1 MTGPEE
7 VRCTLMR
14 GGTSK
19 GAYFL
24 AGDLPADPGARDGLL
39 LRIMGSP
46 DRRQIDGL
54 GGGHP
59 LTSKVA
65 VVSRS
70 DDPAADVDYLFLQ
83 VAVDR
88 PEVTDRQN
96 CGNIL
101 AGVGPFAVERG
112 LVPAGDAE
120 TSVRIRMLNTGE
132 LAVVTFP
139 TPGGRVDYAGDTGIS
154 GVPGTAAA
162 VVVEFPQGGGPLLPT
177 GHVRDVVAGVEV
189 TCVDNGMPVVLI
201 PAGALGVT
209 GYEEPGDLEEDV
221 ALADR
226 LREIRLEA
234 GRLMGLG
241 DVEGATVPK
250 LTLLAPPREGGAVTT
265 RTFIPVR
272 CHTSIGVLG
281 AASVA
286 AGIRLPGGVG
296 EGIAQQPGT
305 GDRVRVEHP
314 TGFLDVETDVDPGTG
329 DTPPV
334 VRRTA
339 VVRTARK
346 IFDGTVFPRS
356 AETAPIPAQPSGD
369 HHDSAAR

>member
-24 AGDLPADPGARDGLL
+24 AGDLPADPAARDDLL
-39 LRIMGSP
+39 LRVMGSP
-46 DRRQIDGL
+46 DPRQIDGL

-65 VVSRS
+65 VVSGS
-70 DDPAADVDYLFLQ
+70 DDPGADVDYLFLQ

-112 LVPAGDAE
+112 LVPAGDPE

-132 LAVVTFP
+132 RAVATFP
-139 TPGGRVDYAGDTGIS
+139 TPGGRVDHTGTAEIS
-154 GVPGTAAA
+154 GVPGTAAP
-162 VVVEFPQGGGPLLPT
+162 VVIEFPQGAGPLLPT
-177 GHVRDVVAGVEV
+177 GNARDHVAGTEV

-201 PAGALGVT
+201 PAAALGVT
-209 GYEEPGDLEEDV
+209 GYETPRDLEEDV

-226 LREIRLEA
+226 LREIRLAA
-234 GRLMGLG
+234 GHLMGLG

-250 LTLLAPPREGGAVTT
+250 PTLLAPPRDGGAVTT

-286 AGIRLPGGVG
+286 AGLRVPGGVG
-296 EGIAQQPGT
+296 EGIARLPGAGERT
-305 GDRVRVEHP
+305 RVEHP
-314 TGFLDVETDVDPGTG
+314 TGFLEVDVRVDPGSDG
-329 DTPPV
+329 TPAM

-356 AETAPIPAQPSGD
+356 AATAPPPAQRPGG

>member
-1 MTGPEE
+1 M
-7 VRCTLMR
+7 LLR

-24 AGDLPADPGARDGLL
+24 AGDLPADAAARDDLL
-39 LRIMGSP
+39 LRVMGSP
-46 DRRQIDGL
+46 DPRQIDGL

-65 VVSRS
+65 VVSVS
-70 DDPAADVDYLFLQ
+70 ADPAADVDYLFLQ
-83 VAVDR
+83 VGVDR
-88 PEVTDRQN
+88 AEVSGRQN

-112 LVPAGDAE
+112 LVEPADGR
-120 TSVRIRMLNTGE
+120 TSVRIRMVNSGD
-132 LAVVTFP
+132 LAVASFP
-139 TPGGRVDYAGDTGIS
+139 TEGGRVVYEGSAEIS
-154 GVPGTAAA
+154 GVPGTAAP
-162 VVVEFPQGGGPLLPT
+162 VVIEFPRGSGALLPT
-177 GHVRDVVAGVEV
+177 GHARDIVADTPV
-189 TCVDNGMPVVLI
+189 TCVDNGMPTVLI
-201 PAGALGVT
+201 AASSLGVT
-209 GYEEPGDLEEDV
+209 GYETPKDLEEDL

-234 GRLMGLG
+234 GKLMGLG

-250 LTLLAPPREGGAVTT
+250 LTLLAPPRDGGAVTT

-286 AGIRLPGGVG
+286 AGLRVEGGVG
-296 EGIAQQPGT
+296 HAVARPPER
-305 GDRVRVEHP
+305 GDRLRIEHP
-314 TGFLDVETDVDPGTG
+314 TGFLDIEAGVEYGPG
-329 DTPPV
+329 DALPV
-334 VRRTA
+334 ARRTA

-346 IFDGTVFPRS
+346 IFDGTVFPR
-356 AETAPIPAQPSGD
+356 PAGVAQ
-369 HHDSAAR
+369 HF

>member
-1 MTGPEE
+1 VTASEE
-7 VRCTLMR
+7 VRCALMR

-24 AGDLPADPGARDGLL
+24 AEDLPADPGARADLL

-46 DRRQIDGL
+46 DPRQIDGL
-54 GGGHP
+54 GGAHP

-65 VVSRS
+65 VVSGS
-70 DDPAADVDYLFLQ
+70 DDPEADVDYLFLQ
-83 VAVDR
+83 VGVDR

-112 LVPAGDAE
+112 LVPAGDTA
-120 TSVRIRMLNTGE
+120 TSVRIRMRNTGE
-132 LAVVTFP
+132 LAIATFP
-139 TPGGRVDYAGDTGIS
+139 TPGGRVDYTGDTAIS

-162 VVVEFPQGGGPLLPT
+162 VVIEFPQSGSPLLPT
-177 GHVRDVVAGVEV
+177 GNVRDTVAGTEV
-189 TCVDNGMPVVLI
+189 TCVDNGMPVVLV
-201 PAGALGVT
+201 AAAELKVT
-209 GYEEPGDLEEDV
+209 GYESPRDLEEDV

-226 LREIRLEA
+226 VREIRLAA

-241 DVEGATVPK
+241 DVESATVPK
-250 LTLLAPPREGGAVTT
+250 VSLLAPPRDGGAVTT

-286 AGIRLPGGVG
+286 AGLLLPGGVG
-296 EGIAQQPGT
+296 EGIARLPAD
-305 GDRVRVEHP
+305 GDRIRIEHP
-314 TGFLDVETDVDPGTG
+314 TGFLEVETAVDPGSGGTA
-329 DTPPV
+329 PV

-356 AETAPIPAQPSGD
+356 APTFAQLSGGND
-369 HHDSAAR
+369 DSAAR

>member
-1 MTGPEE
+1 M
-7 VRCTLMR
+7 LMR

-24 AGDLPADPGARDGLL
+24 AGDLPGDRTARDDLL
-39 LRIMGSP
+39 LRVMGSP
-46 DRRQIDGL
+46 DPAQIDGL

-65 VVSRS
+65 VVSAS
-70 DDPAADVDYLFLQ
+70 ADPDADVDYLFLQ
-83 VAVDR
+83 VGVDR

-112 LVPAGDAE
+112 LVRAGDGQ
-120 TSVRIRMLNTGE
+120 TSVRIRMRNTGE
-132 LAVVTFP
+132 LAVATFP
-139 TPGGRVDYAGDTGIS
+139 TPGGRVEYGGDAEIS

-162 VVVEFPQGGGPLLPT
+162 VVIEFPQGGSPLLPT
-177 GHVRDVVAGVEV
+177 GRVRDTVAGTEV

-201 PAGALGVT
+201 PAAALDVT
-209 GYEEPGDLEEDV
+209 GYEEPGDLEADT
-221 ALADR
+221 ALAAR

-241 DVEGATVPK
+241 DVEGTTVPK
-250 LTLLAPPREGGAVTT
+250 LSLLAPPRDGGAVTT

-286 AGIRLPGGVG
+286 AGLLLPGGVG
-296 EGIAQQPGT
+296 EGIARPAGS
-305 GDRVRVEHP
+305 GDRSRVEHP
-314 TGFLDVETDVDPGTG
+314 TGFLEVETVVDPGTG

-356 AETAPIPAQPSGD
+356 AGTAPAPAPSPGGND
-369 HHDSAAR
+369 DSAAR